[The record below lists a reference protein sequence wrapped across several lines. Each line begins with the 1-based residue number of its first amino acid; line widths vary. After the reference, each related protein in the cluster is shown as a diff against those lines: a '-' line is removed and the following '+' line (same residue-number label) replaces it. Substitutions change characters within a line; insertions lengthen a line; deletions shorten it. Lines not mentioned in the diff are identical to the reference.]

1 MINMIVAMDEKGLI
15 GNKGELP
22 WHIPEDLK
30 LFKENT
36 VGTSV
41 IMGRKTFE
49 SIGRPLPKRDNI
61 VISSKKIEADGIY
74 SVQGIPDALTL
85 AQELNQDVFIIGGGT
100 IYSQCLPYIDSLY
113 ISFVRGNYEGD
124 TYFPEFDATNF
135 EKVEKI
141 DFKEFTF
148 TIFKRKKG

>member
-1 MINMIVAMDEKGLI
+1 MIVAMDKNGLI

-22 WHIPEDLK
+22 WHISEDLK

-36 VGTSV
+36 IGTSV

-49 SIGRPLPKRDNI
+49 SFGKPLPNRDNV
-61 VISSKKIEADGIY
+61 VISSKKITADGIY

-85 AQELNQDVFIIGGGT
+85 AQELNDDVFIIGGGS
-100 IYSQCLPYIDSLY
+100 IYAQFLPYIDSLY
-113 ISFVRGNYEGD
+113 ISFINGDYEGD
-124 TYFPEFDATNF
+124 TYFPDFDPKDF
-135 EKVEKI
+135 EKVEKL

-148 TIFKRKKG
+148 TIFNRKKG